1 MLLAA
6 PTGYTE
12 NQLAAAVKNPT
23 NTRAGLSLILY
34 TEIS

>member
-23 NTRAGLSLILY
+23 KYAVVLATPG
-34 TEIS
+34 